1 MVCIGM
7 IIEGNGLLP
16 FHNECY
22 QYQST
27 SDLFSPLKKVHEV
40 LQHLCAVSPLYLTH
54 TVEHRL
60 EEAIHGP

>member
-1 MVCIGM
+1 MASFRFTMNATNTNQRQTCS
-7 IIEGNGLLP
+7 LL
-16 FHNECY
+16 
-22 QYQST
+22 
-27 SDLFSPLKKVHEV
+27 LKVHEV